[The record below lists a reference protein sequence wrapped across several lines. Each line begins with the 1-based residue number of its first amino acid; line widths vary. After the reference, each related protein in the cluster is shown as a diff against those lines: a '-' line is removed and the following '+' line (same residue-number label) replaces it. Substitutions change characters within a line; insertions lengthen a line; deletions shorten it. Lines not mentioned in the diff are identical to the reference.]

1 MYPAKIY
8 FFKNSGISLYLYNIL
23 NFFVLQD
30 GQTNRTLTL
39 ISKTIQSLCN
49 LVSAR
54 TPRCNE
60 EYMACMYQT
69 FYTETHITAVRQVGI
84 CWTVSHIST
93 GQIFLFFNLCILK
106 RVDLEDKSPHGPEM
120 WWLSLHLDL
129 LKTYISNFIHLN
141 LHMSKPPSFINS
153 IIKKTPFPRN
163 LSSRGLTVQLLIV
176 ANCLI
181 FILRIIDPLI
191 PLKKRFLY

>member
-1 MYPAKIY
+1 MT
-8 FFKNSGISLYLYNIL
+8 FNLYNIH

-106 RVDLEDKSPHGPEM
+106 DLDPQDKSPHGLEI
-120 WWLSLHLDL
+120 WWLSP
-129 LKTYISNFIHLN
+129 TWTFWRPIFPISFIWTSTCLN
-141 LHMSKPPSFINS
+141 LLPSKPLW
-153 IIKKTPFPRN
+153 IKKTPFPWN
-163 LSSRGLTVQLLIV
+163 WS
-176 ANCLI
+176 
-181 FILRIIDPLI
+181 
-191 PLKKRFLY
+191 